1 MLALMLP
8 LFLLTTSAAPYAS
21 LGNEA
26 EAQKIKAADA
36 SFGAVTYEQPME
48 QAQKTLID
56 IDAYR
61 CEGAEN
67 CTDDTETSEFTD
79 DAAINYRYD
88 LTTGKLLTKSLSLD
102 ASLTYD
108 LKAFAIGSARKKAD
122 VLKNV
127 RVFLAGQKPQCKTN
141 AEQFDPPTYCV
152 YALGKANVIVA
163 FEGNGQLALVRMTFD
178 ESI

>member
-1 MLALMLP
+1 MQALLLP
-8 LFLLTTSAAPYAS
+8 VFLLTTSAAPYAS
-21 LGNEA
+21 LSNVA
-26 EAQKIKAADA
+26 EAQQIKNADA
-36 SFGAVTYEQPME
+36 SFGAVTFEQTMA
-48 QAQKTLID
+48 QAENILID

-61 CEGAEN
+61 CEGAKN
-67 CTDDTETSEFTD
+67 CTDDTETGEFTD
-79 DAAINYRYD
+79 DAAISYRYD
-88 LTTGKLLTKSLSLD
+88 LTTGQLLTKSLILD

-127 RVFLAGQKPQCKTN
+127 RAFLAGQKPECTTN
-141 AEQFDPPTYCV
+141 AEQYDPPTYCV

-163 FEGNGQLALVRMTFD
+163 FDDKNKLALVRMTFD